1 MRRIRIQYANGKRQG
16 QVEVYP
22 LLSQQ
27 RLALGRDPGCE
38 VRFHPVDDAVVSRNH
53 ALIEWE
59 SGEPPVF
66 RIVDLLS
73 SNGTFVNGRR
83 IGRTALLRAGDVV
96 QLGGG
101 GPEFVLEVD
110 TFEGEESLPDD
121 SARAPRTMEIPLV
134 TVRQA
139 LPKIK

>member
-1 MRRIRIQYANGKRQG
+1 
-16 QVEVYP
+16 
-22 LLSQQ
+22 
-27 RLALGRDPGCE
+27 LALGRDPGCE

-59 SGEPPVF
+59 SDDPPVF

-83 IGRTALLRAGDVV
+83 IGRSALLRAGDVV
-96 QLGGG
+96 RLGHG
-101 GPEFVLEVD
+101 GPEFVFGTD
-110 TFEGEESLPDD
+110 TFEHDGVAQDPGV
-121 SARAPRTMEIPLV
+121 RAPQTMEIPLV
-134 TVRQA
+134 TVRQS